1 MGKRKR
7 VVVRKG
13 EHEFQLNSN
22 FNVLLMAVEVYFVEN
37 LTFWTFILAS
47 FFWDLI

>member
-22 FNVLLMAVEVYFVEN
+22 FNILLMAVEVCFDVN
-37 LTFWTFILAS
+37 LAF
-47 FFWDLI
+47 